1 MSLLYRIAL
10 CLFLASCVLAPL
22 HLQAH
27 EPDQSYVYLRVNK
40 NDVDGRIELNS
51 DDINRILGTNLPT
64 KGITDAQVA
73 PLAARV
79 QAYLQEHLSF
89 TAAGKT
95 FPLTFSDSRVYNIDA
110 RDEPDFV
117 RYNFDLSGMTELPT
131 NLVVNYS
138 AIMDNYDQHRG
149 YLLIENNW
157 QAGVVNNSARIN
169 NIFSADNPTTELN
182 LTEGTSVWK
191 GVWALIK
198 LGVWH
203 IWIGL
208 DHILFI
214 IALILP
220 SVVRRDPVEK
230 GPYGV
235 SKWNPVPAFKPAFL
249 YIIKIV
255 TFFTIAHSITLALGA
270 LEIVNLPG
278 RYVEAL
284 IAFSIGLAALHN
296 IRPIFRGKEWVIAF
310 IFGLFHGFGFASVM
324 GDKGLGSD
332 FLAWSLFGFN
342 VGVEI
347 GQLLIICVA
356 FPILYALRKTKFYQ
370 WLIIIGSVLLIF
382 IALYWTVE
390 RLFEVDITPMVWFR
404 DLFGLEQVE

>member
-1 MSLLYRIAL
+1 MSFIYRIAL
-10 CLFLASCVLAPL
+10 VLFIASCALAPSVL
-22 HLQAH
+22 EAH

-40 NDVDGRIELNS
+40 NDVDGRIELNA
-51 DDINRILGTNLPT
+51 DDINRILGTTLPT
-64 KGITDAQVA
+64 KGLTDEQVT
-73 PLAARV
+73 PLTARV
-79 QAYLQEHLSF
+79 QDYLRTHLGF
-89 TAAGKT
+89 KAGTKT
-95 FPLTFSDSRVYNIDA
+95 FPITFGESEVYNIDA
-110 RDEPDFV
+110 EEEPDFV
-117 RYNFDLSGMTELPT
+117 RYNFTLGDMTELPT
-131 NLVVNYS
+131 DLEVSYN

-157 QAGVVNNSARIN
+157 QAGVVANSARIN
-169 NIFSADNPTTELN
+169 NIFSADDTTTELN

-214 IALILP
+214 VALILP
-220 SVVRRDPVEK
+220 SVVRRDPKEK
-230 GPYGV
+230 GLYGT

-270 LEIVNLPG
+270 LELVNLPG
-278 RYVEAL
+278 RYVESL

-296 IRPIFRGKEWVIAF
+296 IRPIFKGKEWVIAF

-347 GQLLIICVA
+347 GQLLIICA
-356 FPILYALRKTKFYQ
+356 IFPILYLLRKTSFYKY
-370 WLIIIGSVLLIF
+370 LILFGSILLIG
-382 IALYWTVE
+382 IALFWTVE
-390 RLFEVDITPMVWFR
+390 RLFEIDLTPLAWLR
-404 DLFGLEQVE
+404 DVFGLEQVE